1 MKIGILSDTHN
12 ELDRTRRAVERLIEV
27 GAEQLVHCGD
37 LANGE
42 IVRACAALPLTF
54 VFGNHDADMV
64 PELRAASEEYGA
76 NCLEWGGEIEL
87 AGKRI
92 AVAHG
97 HLTSDLRPLIAAEP
111 DYLLFGHFHARIDSN
126 EKPMRRINPGAL
138 FRAEEFT
145 VASLD
150 LLNDEV
156 RFLVIDD

>member
-12 ELDRTRRAVERLIEV
+12 ELDRTRRAVELLVGEGVERLI
-27 GAEQLVHCGD
+27 HCGD

-42 IVRACAALPLTF
+42 IVRACAVLPLTF

-64 PELRAASEEYGA
+64 PELRAAAEDCGA
-76 NCLEWGGEIEL
+76 NCLEWGGTIEL

-111 DYLLFGHFHARIDSN
+111 DYLLFGHFHAQIDSR
-126 EKPMRRINPGAL
+126 EHPVRRINPGAL

-145 VASLD
+145 VATLD
-150 LLNDEV
+150 LDCDEV
-156 RFLVIDD
+156 RFFVVEE